1 MLLFFITPNAKTA
14 YELNSNLKKNWVYQ
28 WKLSGSGSKNRIFKT
43 KWHNHFI
50 NKSVSKT
57 YISAGIYLDEKLNF
71 YYISYLV

>member
-43 KWHNHFI
+43 K
-50 NKSVSKT
+50 
-57 YISAGIYLDEKLNF
+57 
-71 YYISYLV
+71 